1 MSEFLLN
8 PKNYKT
14 YFSWDKYAELDKAQR
29 KELIKFSVDQISK
42 EKGLKSVDVRYFTD
56 DPGSR
61 GSCGQ
66 KFDDR
71 DRFVGHT
78 LNINDDVLTV
88 SKNDV
93 TPDYYAPYKL
103 YNTMNHELEHAS
115 QFELA
120 SNRHIKNSNPV
131 ALEQRLNDQHYYNA
145 SGDKK
150 VIWQGQS
157 GRAHRF
163 DDGIDYQMYRAQ
175 ACEADARAA
184 GYFAVESLRNEIPN
198 DAHLDSYLKTQ
209 KAREINN
216 NRVMMSKL
224 GMHSREE
231 MANEELQYI
240 STRKLKEPDRQR
252 VLEYARQKD
261 FETAK
266 EVLNADSRGLAS
278 EEELKN
284 RFDNNQGYSNFYKS
298 PHYNQNKVNESNH
311 GYYIYAKHKWQ
322 DEENDTELHEDASD
336 IEKTESGVK
345 ESVSFREK
353 MKGAWG
359 KVSDYFNSFADS
371 AGYDPDVQEAAAILG
386 KGTYKAFEYSAGV
399 SDLTGSVS
407 ESVAQFSKAAAPFV
421 IGGSK
426 RMMENAHRQYE
437 LPSQKY
443 MRERPLRTAD
453 GTPLSIEEG
462 RQRAFVSAKMHSDEI
477 VNSPMPLEKQN
488 TVQVDD
494 SRIGIEDSESLV
506 SENGDAA
513 FFEGVDKQSSQIS
526 MEADQEFF
534 EEQDSYAP
542 LDDGEDQS
550 FFDKIDQKSFE
561 LGQKLDE
568 KIEGAMQTAAR
579 ITNGQK
585 K

>member
-1 MSEFLLN
+1 MSEFSLK
-8 PKNYKT
+8 PENYKS

-29 KELIKFSVDQISK
+29 KELIKFSVEQISQ
-42 EKGLKSVDVRYFTD
+42 EKGLKDVDVKYFTG

-66 KFDDR
+66 RFDDK

-78 LNINDDVLTV
+78 LNLNDDVLSV

-93 TPDYYAPYKL
+93 APDRYAPYKL

-120 SNRHIKNSNPV
+120 SDRHIKNSNPV

-157 GRAHRF
+157 GRVQRF
-163 DDGIDYQMYRAQ
+163 DNGIDYQMYRAQ

-184 GYFAVESLRNEIPN
+184 GYSAVESLKKEIPN
-198 DAHLDSYLKTQ
+198 DTHLDSYLRTQ

-284 RFDNNQGYSNFYKS
+284 RFDNNQGYSNFYKTQ
-298 PHYNQNKVNESNH
+298 HYNQNKVNESNH
-311 GYYIYAKHKWQ
+311 DYYIYAKHKW
-322 DEENDTELHEDASD
+322 EEAGEEDSYSEPVTQTSTDGKDSISVWQRVKGVAFGIAS
-336 IEKTESGVK
+336 VA
-345 ESVSFREK
+345 V
-353 MKGAWG
+353 MQ
-359 KVSDYFNSFADS
+359 NSFDAYDNGYQTT
-371 AGYDPDVQEAAAILG
+371 AGYNVAQGLKYGTKLGTTLAHVPGGNPTLDESAEAVGRAYDTYQAMHHPDEVINFSPSPVSQEIIDKHTLVISDP
-386 KGTYKAFEYSAGV
+386 
-399 SDLTGSVS
+399 SDPYGSV
-407 ESVAQFSKAAAPFV
+407 V
-421 IGGSK
+421 
-426 RMMENAHRQYE
+426 R
-437 LPSQKY
+437 SQ
-443 MRERPLRTAD
+443 
-453 GTPLSIEEG
+453 EE
-462 RQRAFVSAKMHSDEI
+462 
-477 VNSPMPLEKQN
+477 
-488 TVQVDD
+488 
-494 SRIGIEDSESLV
+494 
-506 SENGDAA
+506 GDAA
-513 FFEGVDKQSSQIS
+513 FFERVDKQSSQIN
-526 MEADQEFF
+526 MEADHEFF

-542 LDDGEDQS
+542 VDDGEDQS

-568 KIEGAMQTAAR
+568 KIEGAMQTAAQ
-579 ITNGQK
+579 ITHGQK

>member
-1 MSEFLLN
+1 MSEFSLN
-8 PKNYKT
+8 SENYKA

-42 EKGLKSVDVRYFTD
+42 EKGLKNVDVRYFTD
-56 DPGSR
+56 DPSSR
-61 GSCGQ
+61 GSCSQ
-66 KFDDR
+66 RFDEKN
-71 DRFVGHT
+71 RFVGHT
-78 LNINDDVLTV
+78 LNLNDDVLSV
-88 SKNDV
+88 SKTDIA
-93 TPDYYAPYKL
+93 PDRYAPYKL

-120 SNRHIKNSNPV
+120 ANRHVKNSNPI

-157 GRAHRF
+157 ARVHRF

-184 GYFAVESLRNEIPN
+184 GYAAVENLRHEIPYDTN
-198 DAHLDSYLKTQ
+198 LDSYLRTQ

-231 MANEELQYI
+231 MASEELQYI

-284 RFDNNQGYSNFYKS
+284 RFANNQGYGNFYKTQY
-298 PHYNQNKVNESNH
+298 YNQNKVNKSNH
-311 GYYIYAKHKWQ
+311 DYYIYAKHKWEQ
-322 DEENDTELHEDASD
+322 GENVLESNEDSF
-336 IEKTESGVK
+336 ESEGISLDAK
-345 ESVSFREK
+345 ESVSLGQKFN
-353 MKGAWG
+353 
-359 KVSDYFNSFADS
+359 DYFNSIADP
-371 AGYDPDVQEAAAILG
+371 AGYDPEVQAIAGMIG
-386 KGTYKAFEYSAGV
+386 KGAYKAFSYSSGV
-399 SDLTGSVS
+399 SDPTGSVA
-407 ESVAQFSKAAAPFV
+407 ESVAQFSKTAAPYF
-421 IGGSK
+421 IGTSK
-426 RMMENAHRQYE
+426 KMMENAYRQYE
-437 LPSQKY
+437 SPAQKFF
-443 MRERPLRTAD
+443 REHPLRSED
-453 GTPLSIEEG
+453 GTPLTIEEG
-462 RQRAFVSAKMHSDEI
+462 KQYAFEGPATHSE
-477 VNSPMPLEKQN
+477 N
-488 TVQVDD
+488 
-494 SRIGIEDSESLV
+494 ESLMA
-506 SENGDAA
+506 EEGDVA

-542 LDDGEDQS
+542 VDDGEDQS

-568 KIEGAMQTAAR
+568 KLEGAMQTAAK
-579 ITNGQK
+579 ITHGQK